1 MDHITEQD
9 IAHAL
14 EVLGLTLP
22 LTVQDLERAK
32 RVQLYNWNPSRYAG
46 LTNSPKQY
54 TEQFR
59 KAEEMTRTVEA
70 AYALVSAVFV
80 PDDTSH

>member
-1 MDHITEQD
+1 MDRITEQD

-22 LTVQDLERAK
+22 LTSQDLERAK

-54 TEQFR
+54 MEEFR

-80 PDDTSH
+80 PDDTAH

>member
-1 MDHITEQD
+1 MNRITEQD

-14 EVLGLTLP
+14 DVLGLTLP
-22 LTVQDLERAK
+22 LTAQDLERAK

-46 LTNSPKQY
+46 LTNNPTQY
-54 TEQFR
+54 TKQFR

-80 PDDTSH
+80 PDDRSH

>member
-22 LTVQDLERAK
+22 LTAQDLERAK

-54 TEQFR
+54 TAQFR

>member
-1 MDHITEQD
+1 MDPITEEA

-14 EVLGLTLP
+14 KVLSLTLP
-22 LTVQDLERAK
+22 ITSHDLERAR

-46 LTNSPKQY
+46 LTNNPKQY
-54 TEQFR
+54 MAQYR

-80 PDDTSH
+80 PDDSAP

>member
-1 MDHITEQD
+1 MNRITEQD

-14 EVLGLTLP
+14 DVLGLTLP
-22 LTVQDLERAK
+22 LTAQDLERAK

-46 LTNSPKQY
+46 LTNNPTQY

>member
-1 MDHITEQD
+1 MDPITEQD

-14 EVLGLTLP
+14 EVLSLTP
-22 LTVQDLERAK
+22 PITSEDLERAR

-46 LTNSPKQY
+46 LTNNPKHYMEQY
-54 TEQFR
+54 R
-59 KAEEMTRTVEA
+59 KAEEMTQTVEA

>member
-1 MDHITEQD
+1 MDPITEQD

-22 LTVQDLERAK
+22 FTSEDLERAK
-32 RVQLYNWNPSRYAG
+32 RVQLYNWTPTRYAG
-46 LTNSPKQY
+46 LTNNPKQY
-54 TEQFR
+54 TEQYR
-59 KAEEMTRTVEA
+59 KAEEMTKTIEA

-80 PDDTSH
+80 PDDAAH